1 MSSRKA
7 GEPYVDEVFDTSDK
21 ENFWDG
27 KPSQLQKSRPSSC
40 VFVASLCASMRD
52 DELCRSV
59 SEKFKAYGAVTSVKV
74 LRDTFNRPYAFVQ
87 YTNDDDCQKAI
98 HLGHNSELNG
108 RKLRCE
114 AAKVN
119 RTLFVAATQPLFAS
133 EIRDLVAKYGDIDS
147 ILPSSSSGHVLPLES
162 ETLALSNWY
171 IKFAYRPDAI
181 RAFANT
187 CELPNLY
194 IEWAQNVDREHPE
207 ALKFDKFSVY
217 VGNLPM
223 NAKEEAVKQRFLI
236 HGSIKS
242 LSIVRNHASRSA
254 FVTYEDE
261 ASAASAVG
269 TENHTLFLSRTI
281 HVQYRDS
288 VSKRAVKPISPIAP
302 LALAP
307 PPINLRR
314 PQMTPKPARYAA
326 RWAHPLVLVPQHPN
340 TRRDYLSKENRPKE
354 KKGWGG
360 YGERK
365 TQRVTEEEVEDE
377 PRYYLVPEIA
387 SDTSE

>member
-1 MSSRKA
+1 M
-7 GEPYVDEVFDTSDK
+7 GVGDPYVDDATDTSDK
-21 ENFWDG
+21 ENVWDG
-27 KPSQLQKSRPSSC
+27 KPSPLQKSRPSSC

-59 SEKFKAYGAVTSVKV
+59 TDRFKAYGAVTSVKV

-87 YTNDDDCQKAI
+87 YTNDDDCQRAI
-98 HLGHNSELNG
+98 QFGHNSELNG

-119 RTLFVAATQPLFAS
+119 RTLFVTAAQPLFAS
-133 EIRDLVAKYGDIDS
+133 EIRDVVAKYGDVDS

-162 ETLALSNWY
+162 EILALSNWY
-171 IKFAYRPDAI
+171 IKFAYRADAI

-187 CELPNLY
+187 SDLPNLY

-207 ALKFDKFSVY
+207 ALKFDKYSVY
-217 VGNLPM
+217 IGNLPM
-223 NAKEEAVKQRFLI
+223 NAQEEAVRKRFQV
-236 HGSIKS
+236 HGTIKS

-254 FVTYEDE
+254 FVTYEEE

-269 TENHTLFLSRTI
+269 AENHTLFLSRTI

-288 VSKRAVKPISPIAP
+288 VSKRAAKPVSPIGAP
-302 LALAP
+302 LTLAP

-314 PQMTPKPARYAA
+314 PQMNPNPVRYGTK
-326 RWAHPLVLVPQHPN
+326 WPHPLVLVPQHPN
-340 TRRDYLSKENRPKE
+340 TKRDYLSKEIRPKE
-354 KKGWGG
+354 KKCWGG
-360 YGERK
+360 YGGRK
-365 TQRVTEEEVEDE
+365 TRRVSGADEE

-387 SDTSE
+387 SDSSE